1 MRNVLIVTDAW
12 LPQTDGVVTGPRDI
26 LTTPPATPSTTTS
39 AQAA

>member
-26 LTTPPATPSTTTS
+26 LTTPPAAPSTTS